1 MKKRLLI
8 IVIIIFVNLCYASF
22 PIENELN
29 EVSNHTGKI
38 GPGGLTF
45 NEALLF
51 IFGIGFLAGIALLIY
66 WGIKKL
72 LSREMKRKTK
82 ISVIVGLSL
91 GVLVGILLSQ
101 VELGYA

>member
-8 IVIIIFVNLCYASF
+8 VVIIIFVNVCYASF

-29 EVSNHTGKI
+29 EVSNHTGKN
-38 GPGGLTF
+38 GTGLTF
-45 NEALLF
+45 NEVLLY
-51 IFGIGFLAGIALLIY
+51 IFGFGFLAGIALLIY
-66 WGIKKL
+66 WGVKKL

-91 GVLVGILLSQ
+91 GLLLGILLSQ
-101 VELGYA
+101 VEFGYYA

>member
-8 IVIIIFVNLCYASF
+8 VVIIIFVNVCYASF

-38 GPGGLTF
+38 GPGLTF
-45 NEALLF
+45 NEVLLY
-51 IFGIGFLAGIALLIY
+51 IFGFGFLAGIALIIY
-66 WGIKKL
+66 WGVKKL
-72 LSREMKRKTK
+72 LSKEMKRKTK

-91 GVLVGILLSQ
+91 GVLLGILLSQ
-101 VELGYA
+101 VELMGYA

>member
-8 IVIIIFVNLCYASF
+8 VVIIIFVNLCYASF

-38 GPGGLTF
+38 GPGLTF
-45 NEALLF
+45 NEVLLY
-51 IFGIGFLAGIALLIY
+51 IFGFGFLAGIALLIY
-66 WGIKKL
+66 WGVKKL
-72 LSREMKRKTK
+72 LSREMERKKK
-82 ISVIVGLSL
+82 ISVIVGLLL
-91 GVLVGILLSQ
+91 GVLVLILLNQ